1 MGKRK
6 TKIFCIIIQGNDK
19 LGHRLD
25 VPDIMSAL
33 GTFSERRQT
42 CPRLI
47 KVSFKI

>member
-19 LGHRLD
+19 LEHRLD
-25 VPDIMSAL
+25 VPDIMSVL
-33 GTFSERRQT
+33 GTVSERRQT
-42 CPRLI
+42 CPWMM